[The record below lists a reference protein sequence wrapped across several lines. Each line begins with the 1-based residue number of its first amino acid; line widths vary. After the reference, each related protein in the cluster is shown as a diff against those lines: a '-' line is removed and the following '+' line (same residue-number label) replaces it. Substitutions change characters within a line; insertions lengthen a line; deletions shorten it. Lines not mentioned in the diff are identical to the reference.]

1 MRQSR
6 KISATSQ
13 ISECLTW
20 VVAPKQ
26 REENVVDTGND
37 ERSSVAMWLAQ
48 GYLQGQRDLL
58 AKLAENRFEAELTDE
73 VRTAIA
79 QIPASLLETVGPL
92 VLTAPNLRGAMEAI
106 ETLSEAS

>member
-6 KISATSQ
+6 KISAKSQ
-13 ISECLTW
+13 VAECLTW
-20 VVAPKQ
+20 VVTPKQ
-26 REENVVDTGND
+26 REENVVENGN

-58 AKLAENRFEAELTDE
+58 TKLAENRFEAELTDE

>member
-1 MRQSR
+1 MV
-6 KISATSQ
+6 
-13 ISECLTW
+13 E
-20 VVAPKQ
+20 
-26 REENVVDTGND
+26 TGNGM
-37 ERSSVAMWLAQ
+37 SSVAMWLAQ

-79 QIPASLLETVGPL
+79 QIPASMLETVGPL

>member
-6 KISATSQ
+6 KIFAKSQTSV
-13 ISECLTW
+13 CLTW
-20 VVAPKQ
+20 VVTPKQ
-26 REENVVDTGND
+26 REENVVETGN